1 MRIRSQIMLA
11 TIPIFLIMGLI
22 AGGANY
28 KAQLQELNWSMEE
41 RLRAL
46 TVCLTLMVRDEHVQA
61 PKGDANFDPLP
72 HIATINDLLVLSI
85 WDDSGKVLYSWS
97 TPKTRSEPIPLPS
110 GSPAASSFT
119 ILRREDSPGSL
130 TFIASQGFTLPS
142 GKKALLGI
150 SLDGT
155 PILTR
160 SRGFLR
166 HITTISLAA
175 VLFGLLSSWFL
186 GWLITRPVHQLGTAA
201 NLVAMGNFSQ
211 HIEESP
217 VREINDL
224 TNTFNTMSN
233 VLDGVL
239 HRSKRN
245 LIESE
250 MFRTPTDMAFHL
262 LDGVGKKI
270 SFQAG
275 IFQIAGRRLGR
286 NFREFMLCREHSSSP
301 LLLLGTLAETDPL
314 QAALTLQAL
323 PNLLDL
329 VAGDSPQ
336 ACIRKFLNLVRTSS
350 AQAWFWEGTHWCV
363 FTWNGASLAEGRM
376 EAQDIQFLHNTAIDE
391 EMLASLIKLYP
402 QDDAEQMGDRIA
414 AIFSEQKKGVIFAI
428 RRRANANL

>member
-1 MRIRSQIMLA
+1 MKIRSQIMLA

-46 TVCLTLMVRDEHVQA
+46 AVCLTLMVRDEHLQ
-61 PKGDANFDPLP
+61 PPEGDATFDPLP
-72 HIATINDLLVLSI
+72 HIATINDLLALTI
-85 WDDSGKVLYSWS
+85 WDSSGKALYSWT
-97 TPKTRSEPIPLPS
+97 TPKTRSEPIPQP
-110 GSPAASSFT
+110 T
-119 ILRREDSPGSL
+119 GSL
-130 TFIASQGFTLPS
+130 TESAFTLLRRNESRGSLNFIATQGFTLPS
-142 GKKALLGI
+142 GQRALLGI

-166 HITTISLAA
+166 HIATISLAA

-186 GWLITRPVHQLGTAA
+186 GWLITRPVEQLGTAA

-250 MFRTPTDMAFHL
+250 MFRTPMDMAFHL
-262 LDGVGKKI
+262 LEGLPDKVLCQ
-270 SFQAG
+270 SSLW
-275 IFQIAGRRLGR
+275 QIAGARLGR
-286 NFREFMLCREHSSSP
+286 DCREFMLCREHTSSP
-301 LLLLGTLAETDPL
+301 LLLLGTLAEADPL

-329 VAGDSPQ
+329 FAGDPPQ
-336 ACIRKFLNLVRTSS
+336 ACLGKFFNLVRPAS
-350 AQAWFWEGTHWCV
+350 ARAWFWEGTHWSVCS
-363 FTWNGASLAEGRM
+363 WNGAAMEEGQK
-376 EAQDIQFLHNTAIDE
+376 EAQDLQFLHNTA
-391 EMLASLIKLYP
+391 LADTRLMSLARLYP
-402 QDDAEQMGDRIA
+402 MDDARQWVDRIV
-414 AIFSEQKKGVIFAI
+414 AIFAEQRHGVVFAVK
-428 RRRANANL
+428 RRAQPNP